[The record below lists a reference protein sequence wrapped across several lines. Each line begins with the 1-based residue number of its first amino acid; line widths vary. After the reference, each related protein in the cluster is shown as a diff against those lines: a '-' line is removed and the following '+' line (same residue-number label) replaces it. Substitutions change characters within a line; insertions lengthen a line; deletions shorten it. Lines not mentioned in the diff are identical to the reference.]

1 MTFALSTVPA
11 AQRRSQITDQQ
22 PNLSSNTPHSNP
34 PLNLHIA
41 AAAAAAPRGEAL
53 AIGNVYTQL
62 IGEFGRAVGN
72 GLTAIETLGRGGLR
86 FLNPLALGVDALE
99 LHLNSLIVFLQE
111 AASPSVSGPGRALTL
126 APFIGEC
133 ALALDLACS

>member
-1 MTFALSTVPA
+1 
-11 AQRRSQITDQQ
+11 
-22 PNLSSNTPHSNP
+22 
-34 PLNLHIA
+34 LHH
-41 AAAAAAPRGEAL
+41 RGEAL

-72 GLTAIETLGRGGLR
+72 GLTAIETLSRGGLR

-99 LHLNSLIVFLQE
+99 LHLSKLIIFLQE
-111 AASPSVSGPGRALTL
+111 VAAPSVSGPGRAAAL

-133 ALALDLACS
+133 LHRLA